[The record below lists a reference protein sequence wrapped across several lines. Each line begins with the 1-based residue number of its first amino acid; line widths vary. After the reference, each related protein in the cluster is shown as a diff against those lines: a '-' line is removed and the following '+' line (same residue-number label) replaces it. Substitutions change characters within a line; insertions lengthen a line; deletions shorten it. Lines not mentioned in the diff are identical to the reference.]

1 MGAEGGKELDYSQY
15 VYTKREKIRYG
26 SCGGAA
32 AFVIL
37 MLFYDHLVVCGIGAI
52 AAAMLF
58 LKYYRRILMKKRRW
72 ELTVQFKDATES
84 LVSALVAGYSL
95 ENAVRQTE
103 RDLRMMYD
111 EGDIIMLEFSQ
122 MTHKMDLSVPAAE
135 LLKDLGMRSGV
146 EDIRT
151 FSEILMTARKTGG
164 NLVKVMK
171 RTAGNIAERIEM
183 KREIETLISGKR
195 MEANCMT
202 AIPLLIIV
210 YLRIFSPGFLDPLYH
225 NIMGVCVMT
234 GALVVFAAAFLWGQ
248 KLMDVQL

>member
-1 MGAEGGKELDYSQY
+1 MDYNRY
-15 VYTKREKIRYG
+15 VYTKWEAVRYG

-37 MLFYDHLVVCGIGAI
+37 MLFYDNVVLCGLG
-52 AAAMLF
+52 AAAGGVLF
-58 LKYYRRILMKKRRW
+58 LKYYRRILMEKRRW
-72 ELTVQFKDATES
+72 QLTVQFKDATES

-103 RDLRMMYD
+103 KDLRMMYD
-111 EGDIIMLEFSQ
+111 PDDIIMIEFSQ
-122 MTHKMDLSVPAAE
+122 MSHKMDLTVPAAE
-135 LLKDLGMRSGV
+135 LLRDLGVRSGV

-164 NLVKVMK
+164 NLVRVMR
-171 RTAGNIAERIEM
+171 RTSGNIAERIEM
-183 KREIETLISGKR
+183 KREIETLIAGKK
-195 MEANCMT
+195 MESNCMT

-225 NIMGVCVMT
+225 NLLGICVMT
-234 GALVVFAAAFLWGQ
+234 GALAVFVAAFLWGQ
-248 KLMDVQL
+248 KLMGIRF